1 MGLKLEYHDG
11 QTPLDESEKEGL
23 RIASVTTH
31 GELDELEQ
39 RNMEKA
45 LAWIIQTKFKAEQ
58 VLTEKFLKTV
68 HRHMFG
74 DVWKW
79 AGQFRRTDK
88 NIGVQWTMIP
98 QELWQLLDDT
108 NYWFE
113 HKTYQPDEIAI
124 RFKHR
129 LVSIHCFSNGNGR
142 HSRLMAD
149 IVIETVFKKDVFSWS
164 RSRMSKPDE
173 VRRAYISALKAA
185 DNGDM
190 EPLITFART

>member
-149 IVIETVFKKDVFSWS
+149 IVAETVFKKDVFSWS

-173 VRRAYISALKAA
+173 VRRAYTSALKAA